1 MLTAKQNPPE
11 PQKQSIYISSVDL
24 KLYEKLKK
32 YLKKTGIAQNFFISQ
47 AISEKLEKV
56 AKSDEK

>member
-24 KLYEKLKK
+24 KLYKKLKIH
-32 YLKKTGIAQNFFISQ
+32 LKKTGIAQNFFISQ
-47 AISEKLEKV
+47 AIAEKLKRDS
-56 AKSDEK
+56 KSDEK